1 MEEIMASRK
10 IFVNLPVKDLKRSVD
25 FFTQLGFTFDPRF
38 TNENATCMIL
48 GDEAFVMLL
57 VEDFFKTFT
66 KKGIA
71 DSRASNEAILAISAD
86 SKEEVDQVA
95 DKALASG
102 GQAAMDPQDHGFMYV
117 RSFQDPDGHHWEVAW
132 MDPKALEQMG
142 S

>member
-1 MEEIMASRK
+1 MASRK

-25 FFTQLGFTFDPRF
+25 FFTQLGFTFDQRF
-38 TNENATCMIL
+38 TNDNATCMIL
-48 GDEAFVMLL
+48 SDEAFVMLL
-57 VEDFFKTFT
+57 VEDYFKTFT
-66 KKGIA
+66 KKSVA
-71 DSRASNEAILAISAD
+71 DARAGNEAILAFSAD
-86 SKEEVDQVA
+86 SKEEVDQMA